1 MCEWSNIST
10 ASMFCIAVNLNIE
23 HGCLGLGSTSWSKTN
38 LTRIHLNHALKS
50 NKYFQ
55 CMIGKTYTVFWYFP
69 SYLSE
74 LIYFLPTMQYKI
86 KQSRWCP
93 MLIILQVP
101 LLSSPSSLYWCPT
114 IWIACW
120 VDHLTKHFV
129 AMARYHMALSLYI
142 NANYFSYRNIW
153 WSLYLTLLVRKGDQT
168 LLIGGSTT
176 AGDSTTAGA
185 PFIALMFLL

>member
-23 HGCLGLGSTSWSKTN
+23 NGCLGLGSTSWSKTN

-101 LLSSPSSLYWCPT
+101 LSRSPSSLYWCPHYLD
-114 IWIACW
+114 C
-120 VDHLTKHFV
+120 L
-129 AMARYHMALSLYI
+129 LSRPLDKTFCSNGKISYGTFTLYKCKLF
-142 NANYFSYRNIW
+142 ANYQMVPLFDFARQKRWSNDVDW
-153 WSLYLTLLVRKGDQT
+153 W
-168 LLIGGSTT
+168 
-176 AGDSTTAGA
+176 
-185 PFIALMFLL
+185 